1 MQQKDLIGLSH
12 SPLVNQ
18 LHAIGKSLTQK
29 PPKYNMHGL
38 VRQNVLQW
46 IWKNLCHLGN
56 THYPYQTYQDLNVNN
71 GVFTMPEKDE
81 ISVALLSDWASDTPE
96 SHNVASLCGS
106 VERDFSIHLGDSYYV
121 GNEQE
126 IACNFNSTFGA
137 PWPYGKTGSFALLG
151 NHEMYSSGK
160 SYFTQLLPY
169 MTMCENGEVK
179 QQEANFFCLE
189 NAHWRII
196 GIDTGYY
203 SLKGLLGL
211 NANADLKLH
220 PEQIEWLRNIV
231 QPQKDDRGII
241 LLSHH
246 QVFSAFDKVV
256 FANPAQQLAELLG
269 TDRSVLWFWGHE
281 HRLSLYGENV
291 MNNGLRV
298 FGRCIGHGGMPVD
311 IDQEPGNDSLRNLVV
326 FDKRL
331 RKKIDEKYPV
341 GYNGYVILKLKGAEI
356 AIEYYD
362 DNDNND
368 LKQERKILEEKWRLE
383 NGCLKGVSITDF
395 TTTSPKKLTHA
406 QELENALQ
414 QSAAKEPAP
423 TLV

>member
-1 MQQKDLIGLSH
+1 MKGF
-12 SPLVNQ
+12 
-18 LHAIGKSLTQK
+18 
-29 PPKYNMHGL
+29 
-38 VRQNVLQW
+38 
-46 IWKNLCHLGN
+46 LGI
-56 THYPYQTYQDLNVNN
+56 NVNTN
-71 GVFTMPEKDE
+71 
-81 ISVALLSDWASDTPE
+81 
-96 SHNVASLCGS
+96 
-106 VERDFSIHLGDSYYV
+106 
-121 GNEQE
+121 
-126 IACNFNSTFGA
+126 
-137 PWPYGKTGSFALLG
+137 
-151 NHEMYSSGK
+151 
-160 SYFTQLLPY
+160 
-169 MTMCENGEVK
+169 
-179 QQEANFFCLE
+179 LE
-189 NAHWRII
+189 
-196 GIDTGYY
+196 
-203 SLKGLLGL
+203 
-211 NANADLKLH
+211 LH
-220 PEQIEWLRNIV
+220 PEQMKWLQEVV
-231 QPQKDDRGII
+231 QPQKDNRGLI

-246 QVFSAFDKVV
+246 QVFSAFDKEIYPK
-256 FANPAQQLAELLG
+256 PAKQLADLLG
-269 TDRSVLWFWGHE
+269 SGERTVIWFWGHE

-311 IDQEPGNDSLRNLVV
+311 IDQEPNKDSLRNLVV

-395 TTTSPKKLTHA
+395 TSASPKKLTQV
-406 QELENALQ
+406 QEPENALQ